1 MGLLGEPVGVPG
13 ALFWLILAVI
23 LFVVEG
29 ATVQL
34 VCIWFAFGALFAM
47 LASFVWA
54 PLWVQLL
61 IFLITSIG
69 VLIIG
74 RPLLMDRLE
83 RRKEPTNHDRVIG
96 QVGIVLEQIDNVE
109 QTGKVSANG
118 LDWTARSER
127 GEVIPPRT
135 RVLVKFIDGVKLIV
149 EPLREQEEPER
160 EPVELPRESSE
171 IEEEK

>member
-1 MGLLGEPVGVPG
+1 MFGEPVGAPG
-13 ALFWLILAVI
+13 ALVWLILAVV
-23 LFVVEG
+23 LFVIEG

-34 VCIWFAFGALFAM
+34 VCIWFACGALFAM

-61 IFLITSIG
+61 IFLVTSIA

-74 RPLLMDRLE
+74 RPLLLERLA

-96 QVGIVLEQIDNVE
+96 QVGVVLERIDNIE
-109 QTGKVSANG
+109 QTGRVSANG

-127 GEVIPPRT
+127 GEVIPPKT
-135 RVLVKFIDGVKLIV
+135 RVLVKYIDGVKLIV
-149 EPLREQEEPER
+149 EPLREQEEP
-160 EPVELPRESSE
+160 LPESLE
-171 IEEEK
+171 IEEDK